1 MAIPFTNLCNQH
13 NLMPFDGYNPHSIV
27 IMDNFS
33 IHHVPGIKEMIEE
46 TGALLL
52 FLPPYSPDF
61 NPIEEAFSK
70 EKSVLRKLDQEAEV
84 FEDTEELVL
93 AAFST
98 ITPQD
103 CQQWI
108 RHAHVTI
115 RAVVMCSCIDTFYTN

>member
-1 MAIPFTNLCNQH
+1 
-13 NLMPFDGYNPHSIV
+13 MPFDGYNPHSIV
-27 IMDNFS
+27 IMDNCS

-70 EKSVLRKLDQEAEV
+70 VKSVLRKLDQEAEV

-108 RHAHVTI
+108 RHAGI
-115 RAVVMCSCIDTFYTN
+115 YM

>member
-13 NLMPFDGYNPHSIV
+13 LLPNLMPFDGYNPHSIV
-27 IMDNFS
+27 IMDNCS

-52 FLPPYSPDF
+52 FLPPYFPDF

-70 EKSVLRKLDQEAEV
+70 VLRKLDQEAEV

-108 RHAHVTI
+108 RHAGI
-115 RAVVMCSCIDTFYTN
+115 YM

>member
-1 MAIPFTNLCNQH
+1 
-13 NLMPFDGYNPHSIV
+13 
-27 IMDNFS
+27 
-33 IHHVPGIKEMIEE
+33 MIEE

-70 EKSVLRKLDQEAEV
+70 VKSVLRKLDQEAEV
-84 FEDTEELVL
+84 FDDTEELVL

-108 RHAHVTI
+108 RHAGI
-115 RAVVMCSCIDTFYTN
+115 YM